1 MTSTEG
7 GGSVPEGEILLQV
20 NGREKTV
27 PSGLTVRGLLERLE
41 LIPGTVVV
49 EWNRE
54 ILERSR
60 YGEVLLSDGD
70 ALEIVHFV
78 GGG

>member
-1 MTSTEG
+1 MNQREIQLQINGRERT
-7 GGSVPEGEILLQV
+7 VPEGI
-20 NGREKTV
+20 
-27 PSGLTVRGLLERLE
+27 TVRGLLERLE
-41 LIPGTVVV
+41 ILPGTVVV

-54 ILERSR
+54 ILDRGR
-60 YGEVLLSDGD
+60 YGEVILRDGD

>member
-1 MTSTEG
+1 MSEEEIQLQING
-7 GGSVPEGEILLQV
+7 RERAVPEGI
-20 NGREKTV
+20 
-27 PSGLTVRGLLERLE
+27 TVRGLLERLE
-41 LIPGTVVV
+41 ILPGTVVV

-54 ILERSR
+54 ILDRAR
-60 YGEVLLSDGD
+60 YGEVTLHDGD